1 MIASMVWEDRG
12 GVRPVKYRPGDVIP
26 DDHPRRA
33 WLLRYGIAVVEKPV
47 EPVEPPAAADGDG
60 DADPVESDGDV
71 DPVEPIESDGDVDPV
86 ESADDED
93 DTDPVDP
100 VDENGRPRKTAP
112 VAAWR
117 KYADAQGLPTKGLN
131 KQQIIAALT

>member
-33 WLLRYGIAVVEKPV
+33 WLLRYGIAVVEEGPV
-47 EPVEPPAAADGDG
+47 EPVDPVESVQPPAVADGDV
-60 DADPVESDGDV
+60 DVDPVESDGDA
-71 DPVEPIESDGDVDPV
+71 DPV

-93 DTDPVDP
+93 DTDPVDLI
-100 VDENGRPRKTAP
+100 DENGRPRKTAS

-117 KYADAQGLPTKGLN
+117 KFADAQGLPTKGLS

>member
-1 MIASMVWEDRG
+1 MIASMVWEDRS

-47 EPVEPPAAADGDG
+47 EPVEAPVEADGEADPEVEPVEADGDG
-60 DADPVESDGDV
+60 DPVESDDV
-71 DPVEPIESDGDVDPV
+71 ED
-86 ESADDED
+86 D
-93 DTDPVDP
+93 DTDPVGP
-100 VDENGRPRKTAP
+100 VEADGRPRKTAP

>member
-33 WLLRYGIAVVEKPV
+33 WLLRYGIAVVEEDPV
-47 EPVEPPAAADGDG
+47 ESVELPAAAGDDV
-60 DADPVESDGDV
+60 DADPVESDGDA
-71 DPVEPIESDGDVDPV
+71 DPV

-117 KYADAQGLPTKGLN
+117 KYADAQGLPTKGLD